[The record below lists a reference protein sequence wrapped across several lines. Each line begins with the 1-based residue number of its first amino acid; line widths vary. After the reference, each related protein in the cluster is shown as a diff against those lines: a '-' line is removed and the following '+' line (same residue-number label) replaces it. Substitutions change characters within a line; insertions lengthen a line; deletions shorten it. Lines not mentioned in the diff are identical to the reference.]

1 MPVAKVHVCEGKYD
15 EVRLGKVSSAVEE
28 GLISALDIPP
38 DDYFQIVQILPRDQF
53 LDLGLKYSDDLIL
66 LEITFISG
74 RSKEKRPGLLKAL
87 KEGVVGAAGIS
98 PDDLMITLYEV
109 PGENFSFG
117 GGLAQR
123 VHISGHAPILP
134 PLRVRRGTM
143 VGGGQRAA

>member
-15 EVRLGKVSSAVEE
+15 EVRLGKVSSAVEV
-28 GLISALDIPP
+28 GLISALD
-38 DDYFQIVQILPRDQF
+38 
-53 LDLGLKYSDDLIL
+53 
-66 LEITFISG
+66 
-74 RSKEKRPGLLKAL
+74 
-87 KEGVVGAAGIS
+87 
-98 PDDLMITLYEV
+98 
-109 PGENFSFG
+109 